1 MKGDTMTITARVK
14 YTYATK
20 KNGMFET
27 EWKRDSIM
35 VVQKIILK

>member
-1 MKGDTMTITARVK
+1 MTITARVK

-27 EWKRDSIM
+27 EWKSDSTLVI
-35 VVQKIILK
+35 QKIILK